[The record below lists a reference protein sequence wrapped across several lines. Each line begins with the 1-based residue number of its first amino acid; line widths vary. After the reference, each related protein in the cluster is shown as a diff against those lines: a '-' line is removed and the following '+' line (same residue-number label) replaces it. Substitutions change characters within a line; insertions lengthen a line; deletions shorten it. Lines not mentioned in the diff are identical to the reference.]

1 MAGNIDTQ
9 SPNTG
14 LVTGALARVYSD
26 RGIAWAEKWRR
37 PEGGRAIKVWLGF
50 LGTVLLVAAV
60 VYATGGTAYVW
71 VHLMYVPIILAA
83 GTFGLRGGLIGAV
96 IGGLAL
102 GPLMPQDVAKH
113 LPQDT
118 TNWLFRTFF
127 FLLVGG
133 FSGILFS
140 WMNRQLERLRRTHQ
154 ALVRTHDELKA
165 AQMNLIQTA
174 KLESV
179 GRLAAGVAHEV
190 KNPLAVIQLGVDYLN
205 HTVKGD
211 EALAETIKDMDD
223 AVKRADSVIK
233 GLLDFSRS
241 EQVTLAP
248 YDINA
253 IIEETLLLVKHELT
267 KHHVE
272 VEKEFQ
278 PQMPPVNVDR
288 NKLKQVFINLF
299 MNSIQAMGQEGGT
312 LGVRTR
318 LSSWREAAAAQ
329 GAASA
334 ERAPAGDQAIVVDVE
349 DTGPGIPEDKID
361 KLFDPF
367 FTTKA
372 VGSGTGL
379 GLSVSRKII
388 ELHGASI
395 RLGNRKTKGAAA
407 QIVFKLHERN

>member
-1 MAGNIDTQ
+1 MTIRSTNAALTRAAID
-9 SPNTG
+9 G
-14 LVTGALARVYSD
+14 LYSD
-26 RGIAWAEKWRR
+26 RTLALVERWRR
-37 PEGGRAIKVWLGF
+37 PQGARAVKAWLGF
-50 LGTVLLVAAV
+50 LGLALVVAVV

-71 VHLMYVPIILAA
+71 VHLMYVPIVLAA

-96 IGGLAL
+96 IGGFML
-102 GPLMPQDVAKH
+102 GPVMPQDVAKH
-113 LPQDT
+113 LPQDA
-118 TNWLFRTFF
+118 TNWLFRAFF

-133 FSGILFS
+133 FSGVLFS
-140 WMNRQLERLRRTHQ
+140 WMNRQLERLRKTHQ
-154 ALVRTHDELKA
+154 ALVRTHDQLKA

-190 KNPLAVIQLGVDYLN
+190 KNPLAVLQLGVDYLN
-205 HTVKGD
+205 NTTKGD
-211 EALAETIKDMDD
+211 EGLAETIKDMDD

-241 EQVTLAP
+241 EQLTLTP
-248 YDINA
+248 YDVNA
-253 IIEETLLLVKHELT
+253 VVEETLSLVKHELT
-267 KHHVE
+267 KNHVE
-272 VEKEFQ
+272 VEKYLQ
-278 PQMPPVNVDR
+278 DKLPQIKLDR

-299 MNSIQAMGQEGGT
+299 MNSIQAMGLEGGT
-312 LGVRTR
+312 LSVRTQLR
-318 LSSWREAAAAQ
+318 PWREVAA
-329 GAASA
+329 GHDVTSPD
-334 ERAPAGDQAIVVDVE
+334 ETLPRDEAIVVDVE
-349 DTGPGIPEDKID
+349 DTGPGIPDDKID

-372 VGSGTGL
+372 VGNGTGL

-395 RLGNRKTKGAAA
+395 KLGNRKTKGAAA